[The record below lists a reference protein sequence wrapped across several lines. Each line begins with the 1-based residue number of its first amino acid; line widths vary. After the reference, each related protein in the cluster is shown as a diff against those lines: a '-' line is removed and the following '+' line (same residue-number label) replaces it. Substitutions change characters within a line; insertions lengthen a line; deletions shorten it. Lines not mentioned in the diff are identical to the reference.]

1 VVSQVDFHDGAVRFV
16 AAARPAVENVVV
28 HQTIDS
34 THAWALRLIEQVEA
48 EEIVLPRTM
57 VIAGKQDHGSG
68 RAGRSWESPPG
79 GLYLSWIAANID
91 PEIIAQLPM
100 IAAAAVHRA
109 ISRLGIDTLE
119 IKWPND
125 LLVGGRKLAGLL
137 VHCRHGATTWVT
149 VGIGIN
155 IDRAPAIR
163 DPSATRATSVADLVS
178 DGDFLQWAETIIK
191 IVAEELNTGVTKP
204 DDHIARWRKHLHHRS
219 GDEMVVRGGDG
230 SQIRG
235 LFAGLT
241 DEGHLRLDVDG
252 DVRVIS
258 SGDVVE

>member
-1 VVSQVDFHDGAVRFV
+1 MVSRVDFRDGAVRLA

-34 THAWALRLIEQVEA
+34 THAWASRLIEQVES

-57 VIAGKQDHGSG
+57 VIAGEQDHGSG
-68 RAGRSWESPPG
+68 RAGRLWESPWG
-79 GLYLSWIAANID
+79 GLYLNWIAANID
-91 PEIIAQLPM
+91 PVIIVQLPM

-125 LLVGGRKLAGLL
+125 LLVDGRKLAGLL

-149 VGIGIN
+149 VGVGIN
-155 IDRAPAIR
+155 LDRAPTIR
-163 DPSATRATSVADLVS
+163 DPSATRSISVADLIS
-178 DGDFLQWAETIIK
+178 DGDFLQWAEVIIK
-191 IVAEELNTGVTKP
+191 TVAEELNTGVTKP
-204 DDHIARWRKHLHHRS
+204 DDHIARWREHLHHRP

-230 SQIRG
+230 SRIRG

-241 DEGHLRLDVDG
+241 DEGHLRLDIDG
-252 DVRVIS
+252 DERVIS
-258 SGDVVE
+258 TGDVIE